1 MIAVTSPGFVLFAAL
16 LTGLWYAC
24 PPPRRWQLLL
34 GANLLFYAV
43 LCPAALPVLA
53 GSSFLVWW
61 CGRRTAKK
69 PVFLAGL
76 AAALLPLA
84 LLKYLPAALGWQG
97 TLANALGIGY
107 FTLQLVSYLCDV
119 RRGRILP
126 EEKYAR
132 LLCYASFF
140 LSITQGPFNRYDA
153 LMPQLDRPTVWDTD
167 RVWRGVQRSAWG
179 YFKKL
184 AVADR
189 AAVVVD
195 TVFANPAA
203 FDRTQLLLGGVL
215 FTVQLYAD
223 FSGYTDIVLGV
234 GEVLGL
240 HLPEN
245 FRQPFFSASVKEL
258 WARWHISL
266 SQWFRDYVYIPLG
279 GNRKGIARR
288 DANLLLTFLVSGLWH
303 GANWTF
309 LVWGGLHGLCQVAED
324 HMPAPLRKRKSLP
337 LRIVG
342 VPLTFAIFVTTFT
355 IFRASSLGNAAAY
368 FAGILH
374 NPGHEVFAQYWLL
387 GLTSKLELLLLLLG
401 IALLVLVDVL
411 HECGLHLRAWVNA
424 APRPVRW
431 AVYEFAIFAF
441 LLMASFYS
449 NTGFL
454 YARF

>member
-16 LTGLWYAC
+16 LAGLWYAS

-245 FRQPFFSASVKEL
+245 FRQPFFADSVKDI

-266 SQWFRDYVYIPLG
+266 SQWLRDYIYIPLG
-279 GNRKGIARR
+279 GSRCSKARKDG
-288 DANLLLTFLVSGLWH
+288 NLIITFLVSGLWH
-303 GANWTF
+303 GAAWQYVVF
-309 LVWGGLHGLCQVAED
+309 GLLHGIILCMERLGLRRALEQLPRLFRHLYTVVLLWLTLVIFG
-324 HMPAPLRKRKSLP
+324 APGLSEGLAVLKGIFTWQSGAKGYTLAA
-337 LRIVG
+337 
-342 VPLTFAIFVTTFT
+342 FADTKLLLI
-355 IFRASSLGNAAAY
+355 LAAAFLLCGPVQALCPKLKAALY
-368 FAGILH
+368 AKKAPSPFGMAG
-374 NPGHEVFAQYWLL
+374 
-387 GLTSKLELLLLLLG
+387 
-401 IALLVLVDVL
+401 LLVLL
-411 HECGLHLRAWVNA
+411 FLGLMRVTAGT
-424 APRPVRW
+424 
-431 AVYEFAIFAF
+431 YSAF
-441 LLMASFYS
+441 IYFQ
-449 NTGFL
+449 F
-454 YARF
+454 

>member
-16 LTGLWYAC
+16 LAGLWYAC

-119 RRGRILP
+119 RRDRILP

-245 FRQPFFSASVKEL
+245 FRQPFFADSVKDI

-266 SQWFRDYVYIPLG
+266 SQWLRDYIYIPLG
-279 GNRKGIARR
+279 GSRCSKARKDG
-288 DANLLLTFLVSGLWH
+288 NLVITFLVSGLWH
-303 GANWTF
+303 GAAWQYVVF
-309 LVWGGLHGLCQVAED
+309 GLLHGIILCME
-324 HMPAPLRKRKSLP
+324 R
-337 LRIVG
+337 
-342 VPLTFAIFVTTFT
+342 
-355 IFRASSLGNAAAY
+355 
-368 FAGILH
+368 
-374 NPGHEVFAQYWLL
+374 L
-387 GLTSKLELLLLLLG
+387 GLRRALEQLPRLFRHLYTVVLLWLTLVIFGAPGLSEGLAVLKGIFTWQSGAKGYTLAAFADTKLLLILAASFLLCGPVQALCPKLKAALYAKKAPSPAG
-401 IALLVLVDVL
+401 MAGLLVLL
-411 HECGLHLRAWVNA
+411 FLGLMRVTAGT
-424 APRPVRW
+424 
-431 AVYEFAIFAF
+431 YSAF
-441 LLMASFYS
+441 IYFQ
-449 NTGFL
+449 F
-454 YARF
+454 